1 MKKKKKDFTERE
13 LDVMQWM
20 ARGKSNKVIGKIL
33 FISDSTVKA
42 HLTSI
47 YKKFGVKNRTEAAM
61 KARDEGII
69 PHQDSEQP

>member
-61 KARDEGII
+61 KARDKGII